1 VTRADLE
8 PAQQA
13 VQAAHAALQYAAEH
27 PGGWHEG
34 ALVLLALPSCDS
46 LWDLAYWLDRH
57 GDAVSLFR
65 EPDLADELTAIA
77 AGPSAGRMLRHVPLA
92 FSDGKEVR

>member
-34 ALVLLALPSCDS
+34 ALVLLAVPAERGLH
-46 LWDLAYWLDRH
+46 DLA
-57 GDAVSLFR
+57 FR
-65 EPDLADELTAIA
+65 LLYAGHPMSEFWEPDIGELTAIA
-77 AGPSAGRMLRHVPLA
+77 AGPSAGRMLQHVPLA
-92 FSDGKEVR
+92 FSDGRR